1 MAQRIN
7 PELID
12 PMSMNSM
19 NQMNGMAQR
28 IQRIGKGS
36 RKYPLNFDKNDK
48 KFLEKFL
55 VEVEKQFVN
64 VESSAKRGA
73 KEKINPLKDFFA
85 YLKDF
90 AKTKDAGQV
99 MVSFEEY
106 EFLKQMIKDSLKG
119 MEKLDFKWYQFLKKA
134 TVSLMKKQYTQLY
147 SRFK

>member
-7 PELID
+7 PELMD
-12 PMSMNSM
+12 PMAMNSM
-19 NQMNGMAQR
+19 NQMNSMAQR
-28 IQRIGKGS
+28 IQRIGKGN

-48 KFLEKFL
+48 KFLEKFI

-64 VESSAKRGA
+64 AESTAKRGA
-73 KEKINPLKDFFA
+73 KDKINPLKDFFS

-90 AKTKDAGQV
+90 TKVKEAGQI

-106 EFLKQMIKDSLKG
+106 EFLKQLIKDSLKG
-119 MEKLDFKWYQFLKKA
+119 IEKLNFKWYQFLKKA